1 MGAYLDTFQD
11 PSAEVFAEGLSS
23 PTGLSDVEAILRKV
37 VILKSEHHYTALAL
51 WIAYCHAVSEFDFA
65 PRLGIWSPEKRC
77 GKSLL
82 LEVVSYLVPNSRMT
96 SSISVAALF
105 RMIEKDES
113 QVFLIDEADATFGRN
128 GDREKAEALRQV
140 LNSGFKRG
148 QVVWRCD
155 GKSFEP
161 REFRVFCPVALAG
174 IGTNS
179 IPETVADRSIMIE
192 MRRKLPGETILEFE
206 SDEVERLF
214 TPIRER
220 LGEWIASKSQE
231 FRSSQPSMPSELHPR
246 ARDLWKPLFKIAE
259 SAGLEW
265 EGKAAH
271 AALALSLGDTEPEDA
286 SLPLRLLSDIR
297 EVFIGDKM
305 SSKDLIYALRQNE
318 ESPWATMEKF
328 NPSLLA
334 HLLKSYGVKPHSF
347 GNVRGYYRLSFSDPW
362 KRYLVPQETVN
373 GVNGV
378 NPSLDTPELT
388 LEIES
393 IFTSTEQRSKS

>member
-1 MGAYLDTFQD
+1 MGAYL
-11 PSAEVFAEGLSS
+11 EVFKDPYSEALGDDLSS
-23 PTGLSDVEAILRKV
+23 PKGLNDVEAILRKV

-96 SSISVAALF
+96 SSISVSALF

-155 GKSFEP
+155 GKNFEP
-161 REFRVFCPVALAG
+161 KEFRVFCPVALAG

-206 SDEVERLF
+206 SDEVENLF

-220 LGEWIASKSQE
+220 LGEWMSANSSN
-231 FRSSQPSMPSELHPR
+231 FRSSQPSMPKELHAR
-246 ARDLWKPLFKIAE
+246 ARDLWKPLFKIAA

-265 EGKAAH
+265 EGKAAN
-271 AALALSLGDTEPEDA
+271 AALALSLGDTEPEEA

-297 EVFIGDKM
+297 EAFVGEKM
-305 SSKDLIYALRQNE
+305 SSKDLIYALRLNE
-318 ESPWATMEKF
+318 ESPWPTMEKF
-328 NPSLLA
+328 NPMLLA
-334 HLLKSYGVKPHSF
+334 HLLKQYDVRPHSF
-347 GNVRGYYRLSFSDPW
+347 GNVRGYYRSSFTDPW
-362 KRYLVPQETVN
+362 KRYLVPLEPVNTVKDVN
-373 GVNGV
+373 GEQIA
-378 NPSLDTPELT
+378 PSLALVLGDIYTSPE
-388 LEIES
+388 EKE
-393 IFTSTEQRSKS
+393 

>member
-1 MGAYLDTFQD
+1 LQAFEDPYSVDLVTDLQD
-11 PSAEVFAEGLSS
+11 ASAIDEIESM
-23 PTGLSDVEAILRKV
+23 LRRV

-51 WIAYCHAVSEFDFA
+51 WITYCHATSEFDFA

-82 LEVVSYLVPNSRMT
+82 LEVVSYLVPNPRMT

-113 QVFLIDEADATFGRN
+113 QVFLIDEADATFGKT

-192 MRRKLPGETILEFE
+192 MRRKLPGEKILEFQ
-206 SDEVERLF
+206 SDEVETIF
-214 TPIRER
+214 TPLRDR
-220 LGEWIASKSQE
+220 LSEWVATNSPN
-231 FRSSQPSMPSELHPR
+231 FRSSQPSMPSELNPR

-259 SAGLEW
+259 SAGLKW
-265 EGKAAH
+265 EGKVAN
-271 AALALSLGDTEPEDA
+271 AALALSLGDTEPDEA

-297 EVFIGDKM
+297 EVFVGDRM
-305 SSKDLIYALRQNE
+305 SSKDLIFALRQNE
-318 ESPWATMEKF
+318 ESPWPTMEKF

-334 HLLKSYGVKPHSF
+334 HFLKNYGVKPHSF
-347 GNVRGYYRLSFSDPW
+347 GNVRGYYKSHFQDPW
-362 KRYLVPQETVN
+362 KRYLVPPEPVNAVSPVN
-373 GVNGV
+373 GVDNHEDWKGD
-378 NPSLDTPELT
+378 SGLDQFLDTLDGIDA
-388 LEIES
+388 L
-393 IFTSTEQRSKS
+393 